1 MIFGGKKKKDLYH
14 CLEEWYDK
22 QSTHSKQGLYSGRI
36 TNFMS
41 CIEKMNVYNDEEV
54 AKKIAKA
61 VSDVYIENWTE
72 GSFAS
77 FVAELQEIK
86 KSIEGIGDQSTEG
99 EMTLSFV
106 GKNGGVISKLY
117 SYADEGTGSVLRNII
132 EDTLEEYNDLSVND
146 RVSILLE
153 MIEKI
158 IK

>member
-1 MIFGGKKKKDLYH
+1 MKLKIEYLP
-14 CLEEWYDK
+14 
-22 QSTHSKQGLYSGRI
+22 
-36 TNFMS
+36 
-41 CIEKMNVYNDEEV
+41 IEKLKTYPNN
-54 AKKIAKA
+54 AKIHTAEQ
-61 VSDVYIENWTE
+61 IE
-72 GSFAS
+72 
-77 FVAELQEIK
+77 QIK